1 MALLQFR
8 VRQFRSIEDSGWITC
23 DDVTTLVGVN
33 EAGKSNLLLALWKLN
48 PAKGGEINLLADL
61 PRRLYS
67 TARSEPGKITF
78 IEADFELSE
87 EATKAVA
94 EKCLIAT
101 DQPLRVRL
109 SKTFAGDV
117 GVEFL
122 NATPAAAI
130 RSSNFHKV
138 VTDNLARVRAEA
150 ATPELEEAKAAVEE
164 RLEQILEK
172 YPTPETS
179 FSREQLDELKKHTL
193 MTLSL
198 SKPSAFQ
205 AALEAVRSEI
215 ERLERYFVA
224 PHLVPGVKEVVLKAI
239 PKFVYYSNYGN
250 LDSEIYLPHAL
261 ENMQRTDLT
270 GVAEAKA
277 RTLRVLFKYVGL
289 DPKEIMEMGK
299 EPVQVVNHYGQVVQ
313 QVSEEQ
319 IAEAARKKTERQALL
334 HSAQSRLSREFREWW
349 KQGEYS
355 FDFRADG
362 NYFRIFA
369 SEPSR
374 PEPIELENR
383 SAGLQ
388 WFLSFYLV
396 FLVESEEA
404 HAGAI
409 LLLDEAGH
417 SLHPLAQRDL
427 AQFFANLSKTNQVIH
442 TTQSPFLVD
451 TNHIDRVRVVYVDDN
466 GFTVASENLRAAES
480 PGSHQRSVYA
490 VHAALGLSVSDTLLQ
505 GCLPVIVEGVSDQIY
520 LNAIKNWLIREKQI
534 APPLEIVFVPS
545 GGTKGVKP
553 LSSLLTGREG
563 ELPPV
568 VLDSDDAGRAMQA
581 SLAAELYKPS
591 PERLIA
597 VGDFAQVQD
606 AELEDLIPFSVLEP
620 LLNKLFRE
628 VDELF
633 ADHYDPARPLVA
645 QVQGF
650 AGRKGVALDPGWKVT
665 LAKGFKNR
673 LLARTPPPIDKPVLA
688 NWKKLFS
695 RMLKE

>member
-1 MALLQFR
+1 
-8 VRQFRSIEDSGWITC
+8 
-23 DDVTTLVGVN
+23 
-33 EAGKSNLLLALWKLN
+33 
-48 PAKGGEINLLADL
+48 
-61 PRRLYS
+61 
-67 TARSEPGKITF
+67 
-78 IEADFELSE
+78 
-87 EATKAVA
+87 
-94 EKCLIAT
+94 
-101 DQPLRVRL
+101 
-109 SKTFAGDV
+109 
-117 GVEFL
+117 
-122 NATPAAAI
+122 
-130 RSSNFHKV
+130 
-138 VTDNLARVRAEA
+138 
-150 ATPELEEAKAAVEE
+150 
-164 RLEQILEK
+164 
-172 YPTPETS
+172 
-179 FSREQLDELKKHTL
+179 
-193 MTLSL
+193 
-198 SKPSAFQ
+198 
-205 AALEAVRSEI
+205 
-215 ERLERYFVA
+215 
-224 PHLVPGVKEVVLKAI
+224 
-239 PKFVYYSNYGN
+239 
-250 LDSEIYLPHAL
+250 
-261 ENMQRTDLT
+261 
-270 GVAEAKA
+270 
-277 RTLRVLFKYVGL
+277 
-289 DPKEIMEMGK
+289 
-299 EPVQVVNHYGQVVQ
+299 
-313 QVSEEQ
+313 
-319 IAEAARKKTERQALL
+319 
-334 HSAQSRLSREFREWW
+334 
-349 KQGEYS
+349 
-355 FDFRADG
+355 
-362 NYFRIFA
+362 
-369 SEPSR
+369 
-374 PEPIELENR
+374 
-383 SAGLQ
+383 LQ